1 MIMNIEITSNDKHD
15 TEFKIDNLTV
25 AEILRV
31 YLNEQGVDFA
41 AWRREH
47 PSKPLIMKIQ
57 TSTGT
62 VSKAVADAVSAIKKD
77 CDKLAAM
84 LKK

>member
-1 MIMNIEITSNDKHD
+1 MNIEVVKSEKNDI
-15 TEFKIDNLTV
+15 ELRIDNVTI

-31 YLNEQGVDFA
+31 YLYEQGVDFA

-47 PSKPLIMKIQ
+47 PSKPLIFKIE
-57 TSTGT
+57 S
-62 VSKAVADAVSAIKKD
+62 SDKSAKKAISDAVAAIKKD
-77 CDKLAAM
+77 CDKVVAG

>member
-1 MIMNIEITSNDKHD
+1 
-15 TEFKIDNLTV
+15 LTI

-31 YLNEQGVDFA
+31 YLNREDIEFA

-47 PSKPLIMKIQ
+47 PSKPLLFKIE
-57 TSTGT
+57 SSNKP
-62 VSKAVADAVSAIKKD
+62 VKKAVADAVDAIKKD
-77 CDKLAAM
+77 CSKVLGV

>member
-1 MIMNIEITSNDKHD
+1 MNIEITSNDKHN

-62 VSKAVADAVSAIKKD
+62 VSKAVSDAAAAIKKD

>member
-1 MIMNIEITSNDKHD
+1 MNIKILKH
-15 TEFKIDNLTV
+15 EKNSVELSIDNLTV

-31 YLNEQGVDFA
+31 YLNRGGIEFA

-47 PSKPLIMKIQ
+47 PSKPLIFKIE
-57 TSTGT
+57 SSDKP
-62 VSKAVADAVSAIKKD
+62 VKKAVADAVDAIKKD
-77 CDKLAAM
+77 CTKVLGA

>member
-1 MIMNIEITSNDKHD
+1 MDIKILKH
-15 TEFKIDNLTV
+15 EKNSVELSIDNLTI

-31 YLNEQGVDFA
+31 YLNREGIEFA

-47 PSKPLIMKIQ
+47 PSKPLLFKIKD
-57 TSTGT
+57 SGKP
-62 VSKAVADAVSAIKKD
+62 VKKAVADAVDAIEKD
-77 CDKLAAM
+77 CAKILGV

>member
-1 MIMNIEITSNDKHD
+1 MHIELIKHEKNHCEVKMNNPTI
-15 TEFKIDNLTV
+15 

-31 YLNEQGVDFA
+31 YLYEAGADFA

-47 PSKPLIMKIQ
+47 PSRPLIFTIK
-57 TSTGT
+57 SSDKSVKKV
-62 VSKAVADAVSAIKKD
+62 VSDAVAAIEKECNKI
-77 CDKLAAM
+77 LTA

>member
-1 MIMNIEITSNDKHD
+1 MNINVLKQEKNSVELT
-15 TEFKIDNLTV
+15 IDNLTI

-31 YLNEQGVDFA
+31 YLNREDIEFA

-47 PSKPLIMKIQ
+47 PSKPLIFKIE
-57 TSTGT
+57 SSGKP
-62 VSKAVADAVSAIKKD
+62 VKKAVADAVDAIKKD
-77 CDKLAAM
+77 CAKVLGA